1 MADRGFTIKEALS
14 QLGIELNLPPFM
26 EGRGQLPP
34 DEIERGRSIASLRIH
49 VERAI
54 GRMKQYKI
62 LTGIFPLKMSRIANQ
77 VVTVCAY
84 LSNFH
89 PALVPMA
96 TLPCSPAS
104 DESISIDNVSDTEM
118 EENSETGDSD
128 VSSLK
133 LCVYT
138 HSNFLFIIC

>member
-1 MADRGFTIKEALS
+1 
-14 QLGIELNLPPFM
+14 M
-26 EGRGQLPP
+26 EGRGQFPP

-49 VERAI
+49 VEQAI
-54 GRMKQYKI
+54 GRMKQYQI

-89 PALVPMA
+89 LALVPMA
-96 TLPCSPAS
+96 ILPHSPAS
-104 DESISIDNVSDTEM
+104 DESISIDNVSNTEM

-128 VSSLK
+128 VCSL
-133 LCVYT
+133 V
-138 HSNFLFIIC
+138 

>member
-1 MADRGFTIKEALS
+1 
-14 QLGIELNLPPFM
+14 M
-26 EGRGQLPP
+26 EGRGQFPP

-49 VERAI
+49 VEQAI
-54 GRMKQYKI
+54 GRMKQYQI
-62 LTGIFPLKMSRIANQ
+62 LTGIFPLKIANQ

-89 PALVPMA
+89 LALVPMA
-96 TLPCSPAS
+96 ILPHSPAS

-128 VSSLK
+128 VSSL
-133 LCVYT
+133 V
-138 HSNFLFIIC
+138 